1 MNSKDWRIPFKKPD
15 IPKAL
20 TDAGYPPLLSA
31 VLALRGIVTA
41 EEADVMINGGAD
53 CLYDP
58 MLIMG
63 MDKAAARVRRRASES
78 RNFCARLLCSRRY
91 CRPMCLRL
99 AETMDGA
106 VMLFECRR
114 AAHEDA
120 PLRKKEVLQ

>member
-41 EEADVMINGGAD
+41 EEADAMINGGAD

-63 MDKAAARVRRRASES
+63 AR
-78 RNFCARLLCSRRY
+78 
-91 CRPMCLRL
+91 
-99 AETMDGA
+99 
-106 VMLFECRR
+106 
-114 AAHEDA
+114 
-120 PLRKKEVLQ
+120 